1 MLTQDRFDPD
11 HSLPLFLADE
21 PQPQDDEPQPQD
33 IAKRWD
39 RAAMLSRA
47 AKLSILVVMAIAVG
61 VAVRS
66 AGNPV
71 MLFADVSAPLVGKS
85 ELKPATDQSAPPIQS
100 TAEAEPQSTAEAEPQ
115 STADAQPRSNAD
127 AEPQFTAPESLAPAE
142 NAPTRRE
149 FAAAAAQAA
158 AQNQTEKNEHEALFR
173 QFQAWVAE
181 QDAQAQ
187 LAENARAPLQTTQK
201 NSRSVQTARAEVGS
215 VPTPRKKVRREQNA
229 RGPNSEAQ
237 DQSIQNAQSP
247 SLLQILRFRN

>member
-66 AGNPV
+66 VGNPV

-85 ELKPATDQSAPPIQS
+85 ELKPASDQSAPTI
-100 TAEAEPQSTAEAEPQ
+100 Q
-115 STADAQPRSNAD
+115 STADAEPQSNADAQPQSNAD
-127 AEPQFTAPESLAPAE
+127 AEPQFIARETLAPTD

-149 FAAAAAQAA
+149 FAAAAPQAA
-158 AQNQTEKNEHEALFR
+158 AQSQTEKNEHEALFR